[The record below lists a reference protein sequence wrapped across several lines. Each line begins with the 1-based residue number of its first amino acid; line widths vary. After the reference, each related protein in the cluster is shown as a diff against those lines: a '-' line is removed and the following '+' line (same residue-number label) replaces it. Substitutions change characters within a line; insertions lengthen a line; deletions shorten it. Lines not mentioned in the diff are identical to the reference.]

1 MGNVMFSNRKQLI
14 TSERDL
20 LAREVAE
27 RSVADTL
34 QQIGSSAVNM
44 SPAELRGYVR
54 AYALPFVRNEAAQ
67 LVSFEWPRR
76 AFNQLAAVA
85 LDQATHLVVAQLKQQ
100 PISAVPSPHVRL
112 RIAA

>member
-1 MGNVMFSNRKQLI
+1 MFANRKQQI
-14 TSERDL
+14 TSQREL
-20 LAREVAE
+20 LARDVAE
-27 RSVADTL
+27 RSVSDTL

-76 AFNQLAAVA
+76 AFDQLAASA
-85 LDQATHLVVAQLKQQ
+85 LDQATHLVVSQLKL
-100 PISAVPSPHVRL
+100 PPVAAVPAPHVRL

>member
-1 MGNVMFSNRKQLI
+1 
-14 TSERDL
+14 L

-27 RSVADTL
+27 RCVADTL

-54 AYALPFVRNEAAQ
+54 AYALPYVRNEAAQ
-67 LVSFEWPRR
+67 LVSLEWPRR
-76 AFNQLAAVA
+76 AFNELAAVA
-85 LDQATHLVVAQLKQQ
+85 LDQTTHLVVTQLRMH
-100 PISAVPSPHVRL
+100 PVAAVPVPHVRL

>member
-1 MGNVMFSNRKQLI
+1 
-14 TSERDL
+14 L

-34 QQIGSSAVNM
+34 LQIGSSPVNM

-54 AYALPFVRNEAAQ
+54 AYALPYVRYEAAQ
-67 LVSFEWPRR
+67 LVSLEWPRK
-76 AFNQLAAVA
+76 AFDELAAIA
-85 LDQATHLVVAQLKQQ
+85 LDRATHLIVTQLKLQ
-100 PISAVPSPHVRL
+100 PVAAVPVPHVRL